1 VELTEVLTRGE
12 AWWTLGF
19 ESLGP
24 PHLLRSQLE
33 ATAALV
39 FAETLPGEAEP
50 GMNDSRSYAEWL
62 LQWPDAGDNNAR
74 ALFLPPQLCSI
85 SAQGNTTP

>member
-1 VELTEVLTRGE
+1 VELTEVLTRGH

-33 ATAALV
+33 DAAALV
-39 FAETLPGEAEP
+39 FAETLPGQAEP
-50 GMNDSRSYAEWL
+50 GMDESRSYAEWL
-62 LQWPDAGDNNAR
+62 LQWPDAGDNNAQ
-74 ALFLPPQLCSI
+74 ALFLPRELYSFRP
-85 SAQGNTTP
+85 G